1 MRERATGAGER
12 GFALVAALW
21 LVAAASFVLAAGAA
35 ESRPER
41 HLAANARESVR
52 AGAAAR
58 AGVARALAW
67 LRARQRDGDEEPDR
81 GPAGEDDLSLLLA
94 GERDRAPGLD
104 TARLGDT
111 GSFRVRLRD
120 LGARLPLNTADVGE
134 LRRLMQAT
142 GASFAEST
150 RAAQSIADWRDPD
163 GLHRPQ
169 GAEWDDHYRHLE
181 PPIRPRNGPFPSL
194 EELRRVRGVDAD
206 RFRRVAPYLTV
217 RSDGPV
223 NVNTAPEPVLE
234 ALAGVD
240 RVAVAVLLRRRRLG
254 RPVRSLEE
262 LAALLPSAAEAR
274 LRRRWASLS
283 RTLSFEPERIVV
295 RSVGR
300 AEGSPARAVVEA
312 LAVLQRDGVE
322 LGWRVQR

>member
-1 MRERATGAGER
+1 MRERAARPGER

-21 LVAAASFVLAAGAA
+21 LVAAVSFVLAAVAA

-58 AGVARALAW
+58 AGVAQALAW
-67 LRARQRDGDEEPDR
+67 LHARRTDEASDR
-81 GPAGEDDLSLLLA
+81 GPAGGDDLNLLLA
-94 GERDRAPGLD
+94 AERDRAPDLD

-111 GSFRVRLRD
+111 GFFRVRLRD
-120 LGARLPLNTADVGE
+120 MGARLPLNTADVGE

-169 GAEWDDHYRHLE
+169 GAEWDDHYRDLD

-194 EELRRVRGVDAD
+194 EELRRVRGVDGEL
-206 RFRRVAPYLTV
+206 FRRVAPYLTV

-223 NVNTAPEPVLE
+223 NVNTAAEPVLE
-234 ALAGVD
+234 AVAGVD
-240 RVAVAVLLRRRRLG
+240 RVAVAVLLRRRRLR
-254 RPVRSLEE
+254 RPVKSLEE
-262 LAALLPSAAEAR
+262 LAALLPAAAEAR
-274 LRRRWASLS
+274 LRRRWASLT
-283 RTLSFEPERIVV
+283 RTVSFEPERVV
-295 RSVGR
+295 IRSVGR

-322 LGWRVQR
+322 TGWRVQR